1 MTGGALVPLASSD
14 GDSFL
19 ALVAGFFLGLYLVY
33 DGFGKWQTKRL
44 IEDTPTEKVRSMA
57 VGRTELAGVAEPDSG
72 TIEAPFTDEE
82 CLHTD
87 WEVEEWRKDPD
98 DDDYDWETVAKGA
111 RSVPFYLDDGTG
123 RVLVR
128 ADQGNPTFEISP
140 ANTRQF
146 TVDSGHSPPAE
157 VREFIERHDS
167 RYDDTSFFADPMD
180 ALTDLA
186 TGGGI
191 GFTDRRRRYTQRVL
205 PAGSD
210 VYLLGSAVQRDAEG
224 AMGGQEDLLAVTRDA
239 DLDTFVISDRTEEEL
254 EGYYERRGPL
264 EIVGGLALSA
274 VCLALLL
281 TWF

>member
-1 MTGGALVPLASSD
+1 MTGGVPLASSD
-14 GDSFL
+14 GDSLL
-19 ALVAGFFLGLYLVY
+19 ALVVGSFLGLYLIY
-33 DGFGKWQTKRL
+33 DGFGKWQTKRV
-44 IEDTPTEKVRSMA
+44 IEDTPTAKVRSMA
-57 VGRTELAGVAEPDSG
+57 VGRTELEGIAEPDGG

-82 CLHTD
+82 CLHID

-98 DDDYDWETVAKGA
+98 DDDYDWATVAKGA

-123 RVLVR
+123 QVLVR
-128 ADQGNPTFEISP
+128 ADQGNPAFEVSP

-157 VREFIERHDS
+157 VREFIEHHDS
-167 RYDDTSFFADPMD
+167 RYDDTGFFEDPVD

-186 TGGGI
+186 TSGGI

-210 VYLLGSAVQRDAEG
+210 VYLLGSAVQRDAGGTME
-224 AMGGQEDLLAVTRDA
+224 GQEDLLAVTREEE
-239 DLDTFVISDRTEEEL
+239 LDTFVISGRSEEEL
-254 EGYYERRGPL
+254 ESYYERRGPL
-264 EIVGGLALSA
+264 ETVGGLALSA

>member
-1 MTGGALVPLASSD
+1 MTGGVPLASSD
-14 GDSFL
+14 GDSLL
-19 ALVAGFFLGLYLVY
+19 ALVVGFFLGLYLIY
-33 DGFGKWQTKRL
+33 DGFGKWQTKRV
-44 IEDTPTEKVRSMA
+44 IEDTPTAKVRSMA
-57 VGRTELAGVAEPDSG
+57 VGRTELEGIAEPDGG

-82 CLHTD
+82 CLHID

-98 DDDYDWETVAKGA
+98 DDDYDWATVAKGA

-128 ADQGNPTFEISP
+128 ADGGEPTFEISG
-140 ANTRQF
+140 ANTHRI
-146 TVDSGHSPPAE
+146 TVDRGHSPPPE
-157 VREFIERHDS
+157 VGEFIESHDS
-167 RYDDTSFFADPMD
+167 QYDNASVFADPVD

-186 TGGGI
+186 TSEAI

-210 VYLLGSAVQRDAEG
+210 VYLLGSAVQRDVAG
-224 AMGGQEDLLAVTRDA
+224 TTGSQEDLLAVTREEGF
-239 DLDTFVISDRTEEEL
+239 DTFVISDRSEGDL
-254 EGYYERRGPL
+254 ESYYEWRGPL

-281 TWF
+281 TSV